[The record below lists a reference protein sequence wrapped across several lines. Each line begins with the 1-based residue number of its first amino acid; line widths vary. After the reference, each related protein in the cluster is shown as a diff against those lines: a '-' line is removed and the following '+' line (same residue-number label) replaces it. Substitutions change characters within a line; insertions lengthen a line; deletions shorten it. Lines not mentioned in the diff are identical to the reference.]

1 MAHMHSFRPF
11 PFLQNPHLQ
20 TVLSTYSGKESPPP
34 SFTQFITLSDGD
46 VLAAEV
52 SRPKDWKEEN
62 QTLVLVHG
70 LAGSSG
76 SSYLIRLTHK
86 FLAENKQIVRLNLR
100 GSGKGEGLAHKPYHG
115 GLSGDLYEVI
125 KVLNQNH
132 PKSPL
137 ILVGFSLGGN
147 MVLKLAG
154 EFQNLETHLK
164 KVIAICPPISLEDS
178 ARRFQ
183 KSSNFFYQRS
193 FLKYLRNI
201 VRSKKQKFSQSLNH
215 ALLKCSSLYE
225 FDDLFTAPFW
235 GFKNAKDYYN
245 RCSSKAFISKITL
258 PCHILFAED
267 DPLVNSDSINETTLP
282 SNIDL
287 LITPNGGHMGFLG
300 HPKYGS
306 IRWMDEQILKW
317 SNL

>member
-1 MAHMHSFRPF
+1 MAYMHSFRPF
-11 PFLQNPHLQ
+11 PFLKNPHLQ
-20 TVLSTYSGKESPPP
+20 TVLSTYSGKETAPP
-34 SFTQFITLSDGD
+34 SFTQFISLSDGD
-46 VLAAEV
+46 VLVAEV
-52 SRPKDWKEEN
+52 SRAKDWTEEN
-62 QTLVLVHG
+62 QTVLLVHG
-70 LAGSSG
+70 LAGSSE

-100 GSGKGEGLAHKPYHG
+100 GSGKGEGLAHKPYHA

-125 KVLNQNH
+125 KILNQSH

-137 ILVGFSLGGN
+137 ILIGFSLGGN
-147 MVLKLAG
+147 MALKLAG
-154 EFQNLETHLK
+154 EFLNLEPLLK

-183 KSSNFFYQRS
+183 ERSNYFYQRS

-201 VRSKKQKFSQSLNH
+201 VRSKKQKFSQSLNQ

-225 FDDLFTAPFW
+225 FDNLFTAPFW
-235 GFKNAKDYYN
+235 GFENAKDYYN

-258 PCHILFAED
+258 PCHILFAKD
-267 DPLVNSDSINETTLP
+267 DPLVNSNSLNEETLS

-287 LITPNGGHMGFLG
+287 LITPYGGHMGFLG
-300 HPKYGS
+300 HPKYGAF
-306 IRWMDEQILKW
+306 RWMDEQILKW
-317 SNL
+317 SHI